1 MKRNQRFIILV
12 LIMILAVIPI
22 GPVMA
27 EDTTSI
33 YSTDAFQDFI
43 NNGLPSFTLSPGEE
57 MTIEYEDG
65 SKIVMGVIQNNKDN
79 VTRDPVMDAETI
91 VYSNFY
97 NSTSGINEF
106 SIYVTA
112 NYRYGYYH
120 LFIDENDISHY
131 VDPAH
136 SNVRIIQ
143 DLSEISLTEP
153 SSAKAIITVDVD
165 VDYSDTLYNQAF
177 RVSDQSMII
186 TIESVGYDITVSGA
200 HIAQRI

>member
-120 LFIDENDISHY
+120 LFIDENDISWSY
-131 VDPAH
+131 VK
-136 SNVRIIQ
+136 I
-143 DLSEISLTEP
+143 
-153 SSAKAIITVDVD
+153 
-165 VDYSDTLYNQAF
+165 
-177 RVSDQSMII
+177 
-186 TIESVGYDITVSGA
+186 
-200 HIAQRI
+200 

>member
-1 MKRNQRFIILV
+1 MKRNQRLIILALV
-12 LIMILAVIPI
+12 MILAVIPI

-43 NNGLPSFTLSPGEE
+43 NNGLPSFILTPGEE
-57 MTIEYEDG
+57 KTIEYEDG
-65 SKIVMGVIQNNKDN
+65 SKIVMGVIQNNKN
-79 VTRDPVMDAETI
+79 SITRDPVMDAETI

-120 LFIDENDISHY
+120 LFIDENDISHR
-131 VDPAH
+131 VQPGH
-136 SNVRIIQ
+136 NEVTIMH
-143 DLSEISLTEP
+143 DLSETSLTEP
-153 SSAKAIITVDVD
+153 SSAMAIITVDVD
-165 VDYSDTLYNQAF
+165 VKYSDTAYNQTF
-177 RVSDQSMII
+177 RVADQTMII
-186 TIESVGYDITVSGA
+186 TIESVGYDIVVSGA
-200 HIAQRI
+200 QIAQRI